1 MKIQCNKCKDIK
13 ELDINDITEEKISGS
28 VDKAHIPYTVSDY
41 TFECKKCKST
51 ITISFDYWEKVETG
65 DILNGYENFYSEAS
79 KLFPEEAAS

>member
-13 ELDINDITEEKISGS
+13 ELDISDITEEKISGS

-51 ITISFDYWEKVETG
+51 ITISFDYWEEVETG
-65 DILNGYENFYSEAS
+65 DILYGYENFYSEDG
-79 KLFPEEAAS
+79 KLLSEGVVS